1 MNNMAVYRFMFPVYG
16 RLVMA
21 GKYTVAPNDST
32 KKQVPEEYVQHVI
45 EWLAAYEETSSVTHN
60 G

>member
-1 MNNMAVYRFMFPVYG
+1 MVVYRFMFPVYG

-21 GKYTVAPNDST
+21 GKYTVDPNDST